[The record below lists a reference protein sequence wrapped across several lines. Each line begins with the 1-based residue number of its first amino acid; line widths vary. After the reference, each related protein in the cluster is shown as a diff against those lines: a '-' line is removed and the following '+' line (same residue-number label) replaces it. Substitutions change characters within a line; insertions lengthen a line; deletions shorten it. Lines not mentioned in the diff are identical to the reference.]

1 MILNDQKKSKENYF
15 VTCENYMN
23 SKFIVLLKIQL
34 CLFIYVLFVSASALP
49 QQNWVVAR
57 EIQWC
62 FTGVWQPV
70 LQSTLTN
77 IIFLGSILT
86 VCNIGE
92 ADSL

>member
-1 MILNDQKKSKENYF
+1 MWKLHEFKVYSFIENTT
-15 VTCENYMN
+15 V
-23 SKFIVLLKIQL
+23 FI
-34 CLFIYVLFVSASALP
+34 IYVLFVSASALP